1 MSFEKMVDM
10 ARESFGGIVGDEDLL
25 GGDLRRGRGAAA
37 AVAATARAA
46 VGDAAAGEAA
56 SGEAAAGEAAA
67 MIPSSAQIADKEI
80 IAIDRHP
87 TIIAGFVDFLVAH
100 CALAKFVLLDASTI
114 TVGAGVLWKNRR
126 HWGER
131 ESFGRVEGAGG
142 SDPKATLGKLQQK
155 DK

>member
-1 MSFEKMVDM
+1 
-10 ARESFGGIVGDEDLL
+10 
-25 GGDLRRGRGAAA
+25 LRRGRGAAA
-37 AVAATARAA
+37 AVAATAGAA

-56 SGEAAAGEAAA
+56 SGDAAADEAAAGEAAAGEAAA

-131 ESFGRVEGAGG
+131 ELWKGRGGGRKRPEGDTGKAAVEG
-142 SDPKATLGKLQQK
+142 
-155 DK
+155 